1 MNPKYFFLGIW
12 GFFMHLKTNIIFFI
26 FTYMEVKE
34 IYKLIKKNAFSLNL
48 NDDDQQEICMLVVGK
63 YDQFDE
69 HRASLNTFIYN
80 IAKNYKLDQYRKN
93 KIRKDI
99 SYSEYN
105 EDVNVLDE
113 ECEIMTKQEQ
123 EDLLKKI
130 FDGIEDDFEKNILFD
145 YNEGLSFAELAEKYQ
160 ITIGNIK
167 TRIHRSIKKLKIIYK
182 K

>member
-1 MNPKYFFLGIW
+1 
-12 GFFMHLKTNIIFFI
+12 
-26 FTYMEVKE
+26 MEVKE
-34 IYKLIKKNAFSLNL
+34 IYKLIKKNAFNLNL

-99 SYSEYN
+99 SYFEYN

-113 ECEIMTKQEQ
+113 ECEIMTKQDQ

-130 FDGIEDDFEKNILFD
+130 FDGIEDDFEKNILID

>member
-1 MNPKYFFLGIW
+1 MN
-12 GFFMHLKTNIIFFI
+12 
-26 FTYMEVKE
+26 VKE

-63 YDQFDE
+63 YGQFDE
-69 HRASLNTFIYN
+69 HRASLNTFVYN

-99 SYSEYN
+99 NYFEYN

-113 ECEIMTKQEQ
+113 ECEIMTKQDQ

-130 FDGIEDDFEKNILFD
+130 FDGIEDDLEKNILFD
-145 YNEGLSFAELAEKYQ
+145 YNEGLPIDEMGEKYNL
-160 ITIGNIK
+160 TTANLK

>member
-1 MNPKYFFLGIW
+1 MN
-12 GFFMHLKTNIIFFI
+12 
-26 FTYMEVKE
+26 VKE
-34 IYKLIKKNAFSLNL
+34 IYKLIKKNAFNLNL

-63 YDQFDE
+63 YSQFDE
-69 HRASLNTFIYN
+69 HRASLNTFVYN

-99 SYSEYN
+99 NYFEYN
-105 EDVNVLDE
+105 ENVNVLDE

-130 FDGIEDDFEKNILFD
+130 FDGIEDDLQKNILID
-145 YNEGLSFAELAEKYQ
+145 YNEGLSFAELAEKYE

>member
-1 MNPKYFFLGIW
+1 MN
-12 GFFMHLKTNIIFFI
+12 
-26 FTYMEVKE
+26 VKE
-34 IYKLIKKNAFSLNL
+34 IYKLIKKNAFNLNL

-63 YDQFDE
+63 YDQFDDR
-69 HRASLNTFIYN
+69 RASLNTFIYN

-99 SYSEYN
+99 SYFEYN
-105 EDVNVLDE
+105 ENVNVLDE
-113 ECEIMTKQEQ
+113 ECEIMTKQDQ

-130 FDGIEDDFEKNILFD
+130 FDGIEDDLEKNILFD
-145 YNEGLSFAELAEKYQ
+145 YNEGLPIDEMGEKYNL
-160 ITIGNIK
+160 TTANLK

>member
-1 MNPKYFFLGIW
+1 MN
-12 GFFMHLKTNIIFFI
+12 
-26 FTYMEVKE
+26 VKE
-34 IYKLIKKNAFSLNL
+34 IYKLIKKNSFNLNL

-63 YDQFDE
+63 YDQFDDR
-69 HRASLNTFIYN
+69 RASLNTFIYN

>member
-1 MNPKYFFLGIW
+1 
-12 GFFMHLKTNIIFFI
+12 
-26 FTYMEVKE
+26 MEVKE
-34 IYKLIKKNAFSLNL
+34 IYKLIKKNAFNLNL

-63 YDQFDE
+63 YSQFDE
-69 HRASLNTFIYN
+69 HRASLNTFVYN

-99 SYSEYN
+99 SYFEYN
-105 EDVNVLDE
+105 ENVNVLDE

-130 FDGIEDDFEKNILFD
+130 FDGIEDDLEKNILID

>member
-1 MNPKYFFLGIW
+1 
-12 GFFMHLKTNIIFFI
+12 
-26 FTYMEVKE
+26 MEVKE

-48 NDDDQQEICMLVVGK
+48 NDDDQQEICMLVVDK
-63 YDQFDE
+63 YNQFDE
-69 HRASLNTFIYN
+69 HRASLNTFVYN

-99 SYSEYN
+99 NYFEYN
-105 EDVNVLDE
+105 ENVNVLDE

-130 FDGIEDDFEKNILFD
+130 FDGIEDDIEKNILFD
-145 YNEGLSFAELAEKYQ
+145 YNEGLSFAELGEKYE

>member
-1 MNPKYFFLGIW
+1 MN
-12 GFFMHLKTNIIFFI
+12 
-26 FTYMEVKE
+26 VKE

-48 NDDDQQEICMLVVGK
+48 NDDDQQDICMLVVGK

-69 HRASLNTFIYN
+69 RRASLNTFIYN
-80 IAKNYKLDQYRKN
+80 IAKNYKLDQYRRN

-99 SYSEYN
+99 SYFEYN

-113 ECEIMTKQEQ
+113 ECEIMTKQDQ

-130 FDGIEDDFEKNILFD
+130 FDGIEDDLEKNILID
-145 YNEGLSFAELAEKYQ
+145 YNEGLSFTEMGEKYNL
-160 ITIGNIK
+160 TTANLK

>member
-1 MNPKYFFLGIW
+1 MN
-12 GFFMHLKTNIIFFI
+12 
-26 FTYMEVKE
+26 VKE

-63 YDQFDE
+63 YSQFDE
-69 HRASLNTFIYN
+69 HRASLNTFVYN

-99 SYSEYN
+99 NYFEYN

-113 ECEIMTKQEQ
+113 ECEIMTKQDQ

-130 FDGIEDDFEKNILFD
+130 FDGIEDDLEKNILID
-145 YNEGLSFAELAEKYQ
+145 YNEGLPIDEMGEKYNL
-160 ITIGNIK
+160 TTANLK

>member
-1 MNPKYFFLGIW
+1 
-12 GFFMHLKTNIIFFI
+12 
-26 FTYMEVKE
+26 
-34 IYKLIKKNAFSLNL
+34 
-48 NDDDQQEICMLVVGK
+48 MLVVGK

-99 SYSEYN
+99 SYFEYN
-105 EDVNVLDE
+105 ENVNVLDE
-113 ECEIMTKQEQ
+113 ECEIMTKQDQ

-130 FDGIEDDFEKNILFD
+130 FDGIEDDLEKNILID
-145 YNEGLSFAELAEKYQ
+145 YNEGLSFAELAEKYE